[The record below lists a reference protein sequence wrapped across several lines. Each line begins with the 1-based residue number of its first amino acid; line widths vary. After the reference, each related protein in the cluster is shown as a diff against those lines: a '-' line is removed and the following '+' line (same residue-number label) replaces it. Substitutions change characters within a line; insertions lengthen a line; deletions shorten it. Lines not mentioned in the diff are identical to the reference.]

1 MLKWVKMLLVQRD
14 TNLIISTKIMPAM
27 VRPKGKGKKVA
38 FAILGRPANMQS
50 KSSAKK
56 KKADRE
62 LLYQETSRMR

>member
-1 MLKWVKMLLVQRD
+1 
-14 TNLIISTKIMPAM
+14 MPAM
-27 VRPKGKGKKVA
+27 VRPKGLGTKVA